1 MRYLMEL
8 FSFDFKHCSPNL
20 IIHKPFFGRVFARY
34 GRAGRFQVAVLFEKI
49 QSDRGQATE
58 FGLTPPYLLLFSMR
72 RGPRF
77 CNYVRNWTQRQ
88 HRRWQMSLNGKF
100 SSK

>member
-34 GRAGRFQVAVLFEKI
+34 GRAGRFPVAVCLKNSVRQGTSYGI
-49 QSDRGQATE
+49 WADSP
-58 FGLTPPYLLLFSMR
+58 LPPAIFNAAGTAILQLC
-72 RGPRF
+72 P
-77 CNYVRNWTQRQ
+77 
-88 HRRWQMSLNGKF
+88 
-100 SSK
+100 

>member
-34 GRAGRFQVAVLFEKI
+34 GRAGRFPVAVLFEKF
-49 QSDRGQATE
+49 SPTGDKLRNLGRLP
-58 FGLTPPYLLLFSMR
+58 LTPCYFQCGGDRDSAIMSVI
-72 RGPRF
+72 GPKDSIGVGR
-77 CNYVRNWTQRQ
+77 CP
-88 HRRWQMSLNGKF
+88 
-100 SSK
+100 